1 MMPDAMLRMQTWGD
15 EFIKCQ
21 GELMSDVRSGASW
34 SAPVQCQEWE
44 TAATEGDTEANV
56 MQRTQGRQG
65 REDRRSCSRNAQ
77 ESQDKLR
84 DSVPSLTAV
93 LITQIWDH
101 SCRHYPSSLPVSA
114 SPCVTSPAEFYSDS
128 PGARAGG
135 KQLPATRPGHRRHF
149 LSAILILTLLSAL
162 SAAFLAPVQLH
173 EDTQQSWCSHES
185 YRSIRN

>member
-65 REDRRSCSRNAQ
+65 RRQKELQQKCSGETRQ
-77 ESQDKLR
+77 STRLI
-84 DSVPSLTAV
+84 PSLTAV

-101 SCRHYPSSLPVSA
+101 SCRHYPSSLPISP

-128 PGARAGG
+128 PGARARE
-135 KQLPATRPGHRRHF
+135 KQLPATRPVHRRHF